1 MISIT
6 GFYMGRNKEFADQ
19 LTREIEE
26 NAIETVARTNRLLSL
41 GGFVNHDQVSSG
53 WRPKT
58 VNDRTSNAGKNSR
71 HIYGQAV
78 DVTDTSR
85 ELARWAFTHQDF
97 LVETGLWMEHPD
109 WTWSQH
115 GNHWVHFQT
124 VPPGSGRRVFI
135 PSSAAP
141 LAPYEER
148 MDNLA

>member
-1 MISIT
+1 MINI
-6 GFYMGRNKEFADQ
+6 GAFYMGREVEFAED
-19 LTREIEE
+19 LTKEVQK
-26 NAIETVARTNRLLSL
+26 NAIETVARVNRLLSL

-53 WRPKT
+53 WRPKS

-78 DVTDTSR
+78 DVTDTTRS
-85 ELARWAFTHQDF
+85 LAAWAYTHQDF

-109 WTWSQH
+109 WTWSRN

-135 PSSAAP
+135 PSTQPA

-148 MDNLA
+148 MENLA